1 MRLMLSEN
9 VHRALGADGKLVQWP
24 IPPTIERLQQIQAPT
39 LVLIGTDDEPD
50 LIAIADLLAQ
60 KIPSATKIVLP
71 GAKHHMNL
79 DVPERFDQQVRDF
92 VARLPR
98 RR

>member
-1 MRLMLSEN
+1 MGN
-9 VHRALGADGKLVQWP
+9 VLLASRGDRKLWQWQ
-24 IPPTIERLQQIQAPT
+24 IPRTIGGLQRIQALT
-39 LVLIGTDDEPD
+39 LVLIGTDDEPV
-50 LIAIADLLAQ
+50 LTAIADLLAQ

-79 DVPERFDQQVRDF
+79 DVPERFVQQVLDF